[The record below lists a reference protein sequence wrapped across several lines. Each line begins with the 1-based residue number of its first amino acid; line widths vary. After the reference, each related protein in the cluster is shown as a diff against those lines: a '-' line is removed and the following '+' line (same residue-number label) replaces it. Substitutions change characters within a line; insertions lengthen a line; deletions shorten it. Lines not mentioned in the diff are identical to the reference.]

1 MQKMKQKKQK
11 MMRKMSKNKK
21 FGFTLGEL
29 LIVLGII
36 GFLTA
41 LAMTTIKPAEKKAV
55 KYLYM
60 NAYNSLSKA
69 YYNAVLKGYNP
80 FTEEEF
86 EGLTPEHTDGLDTG
100 AEILCKGLTYWIN
113 TGTNEKNSEHDYST
127 TCSSTKLTSELAD
140 DFSDDNV
147 QFTATNGMKF
157 YISKML
163 GDDELKFY
171 LVFVDTN
178 GVRKPNSAEYTFKGG
193 KTAEDYDDEDPE
205 SAEKKARDLIEPDI
219 YAFAL
224 LDTGRVCPIGIPE
237 YDTNIMTARFGYFDT
252 DGEPLY
258 TKKSLAYYQAKGAA
272 WGYYSGTL
280 PALYNNDDEVFSM
293 NDIVRSKINPESK
306 IVKDFPNLSTLTPT
320 AIAAEAPYNCSDED
334 LESCFV
340 FLDEYRQ

>member
-1 MQKMKQKKQK
+1 ML
-11 MMRKMSKNKK
+11 KNKK

-29 LIVLGII
+29 LVVLGII
-36 GFLTA
+36 GILTA
-41 LAMTTIKPAEKKAV
+41 LAVTTVKPAEKKAV

-86 EGLTPEHTDGLDTG
+86 DGITPDHSDASDSG
-100 AEILCKGLTYWIN
+100 AEILCRGLTFWIN
-113 TGTNEKNSEHDYST
+113 TDTNKKTSDRDYSES
-127 TCSSTKLTSELAD
+127 CSSTKLTSELAD
-140 DFSDDNV
+140 EFLDENV

-163 GDDELKFY
+163 GDDSYKFY

-178 GVRKPNSAEYTFKGG
+178 GTRKPNSAEYTFKHG
-193 KTAEDYDDEDPE
+193 KTAEDYDE
-205 SAEKKARDLIEPDI
+205 SKEEEKEKKARDLIEPDI
-219 YAFAL
+219 FAFAI

-237 YDTNIMTARFGYFDT
+237 YDTNILTARFGYFD
-252 DGEPLY
+252 DEGEPLY

-272 WGYYSGTL
+272 WGYYSSPGMSPL
-280 PALYNNDDEVFSM
+280 AYNSDEVFSM
-293 NDIVRSKINPESK
+293 NDFIRSKIDPESK
-306 IVKDFPNLSTLTPT
+306 IVKDFPNLSALTPMLVSSD
-320 AIAAEAPYNCSDED
+320 PPHNCSSED

>member
-1 MQKMKQKKQK
+1 ML
-11 MMRKMSKNKK
+11 RNKK

-29 LIVLGII
+29 LVVLGII
-36 GFLTA
+36 GILTA
-41 LAMTTIKPAEKKAV
+41 LAVTTVKPAEKKAV

-69 YYNAVLKGYNP
+69 YYNAILKGYNP

-86 EGLTPEHTDGLDTG
+86 DGIAPEHSDTSDSG
-100 AEILCKGLTYWIN
+100 AEILCRGLTYWIN
-113 TGTNEKNSEHDYST
+113 TDTNKKTAEQDYSES
-127 TCSSTKLTSELAD
+127 CSSTKLTSELAD
-140 DFSDDNV
+140 EFLDENV

-163 GDDELKFY
+163 GDNYKFY

-178 GVRKPNSAEYTFKGG
+178 GTRKPNSAEYTFKHG
-193 KTAEDYDDEDPE
+193 KTADDYDESKIDEK
-205 SAEKKARDLIEPDI
+205 EKKARELIEPDI
-219 YAFAL
+219 FAFAM

-237 YDTNIMTARFGYFDT
+237 YDTNIMTARFGYFD
-252 DGEPLY
+252 DEGEPLY

-272 WGYYSGTL
+272 WGYYSTPGMSSL
-280 PALYNNDDEVFSM
+280 SYNSDEVFSM
-293 NDIVRSKINPESK
+293 NDFIRSKIDSESK
-306 IVKDFPNLSTLTPT
+306 IVKDFPNLSALTPT
-320 AIAAEAPYNCSDED
+320 LVSSDPPYNCSSED